1 MGIGELD
8 PGAPLDSPID
18 DSMNS
23 ETATQSG
30 DARTATTSSLNFCF
44 ITIELSWDE
53 LKKDKFSTQ

>member
-44 ITIELSWDE
+44 ITIELSRDE